1 MHLPT
6 VSIRA
11 GVRTGATMIGATST
25 MISAT
30 STGISAASVGT
41 VFKSYAEPVN
51 GLDEMNR

>member
-1 MHLPT
+1 
-6 VSIRA
+6 
-11 GVRTGATMIGATST
+11 MIGATST